1 MPAGTRVL
9 VIDTDATSQGEIQML
24 LVRRR
29 FVALGGTDLGDE
41 LVTMARAFQPQLVL
55 LSFDNGQE
63 SHAVADLVLSDFPDA
78 RLIVYSNGK
87 DLESVSLSV
96 GGGLGHRRVK
106 VVSTDEITMLAAI
119 ESALT
124 TPQEQAPIEP
134 ALTTQRE
141 QAPVEADNGRPE
153 ITPLP
158 PLAPASGNPPDVGRA
173 TLPRESLQSFLPLFA
188 QLASDWLLTPS
199 PQAEQSLMATLA
211 EDVQAP
217 SFGGHGRD
225 VVRQGLEAI
234 AWRLGR
240 DLKLIPGELGAET
253 ALAVMAPENDGHWR
267 RAGYLVLRVSND
279 STVSYLDYRS
289 NEPPPEDGPA
299 STNGLATDSR

>member
-9 VIDTDATSQGEIQML
+9 VIDSDATSQGEIQML

-29 FVALGGTDLGDE
+29 FVALGSTDLDDE

-78 RLIVYSNGK
+78 RLVVYSHGK

-106 VVSTDEITMLAAI
+106 VVSTDESTMLAAI

-124 TPQEQAPIEP
+124 TPQEQPP
-134 ALTTQRE
+134 T
-141 QAPVEADNGRPE
+141 EADNGRPE
-153 ITPLP
+153 ATPLP
-158 PLAPASGNPPDVGRA
+158 PLAPASVDPSDAGRA
-173 TLPRESLQSFLPLFA
+173 ALSRESLQSFLPHFA

-217 SFGGHGRD
+217 SFGGSGRD

-234 AWRLGR
+234 AWRLGG
-240 DLKLIPGELGAET
+240 DLKLIPSDLGEGT
-253 ALAVMAPENDGHWR
+253 VLAVMAPANGGHWR
-267 RAGYLVLRVSND
+267 RAGYFVLRVSND

-289 NEPPPEDGPA
+289 NDPPAEAEPAPA
-299 STNGLATDSR
+299 SEPADDPS

>member
-1 MPAGTRVL
+1 
-9 VIDTDATSQGEIQML
+9 VIDNDATSQGEIQKL

-63 SHAVADLVLSDFPDA
+63 SHAVADLVLNESPEA
-78 RLIVYSNGK
+78 RLIVYSHGK
-87 DLESVSLSV
+87 KLESVSLSV

-106 VVSTDEITMLAAI
+106 VVSTDERTMLAAI

-124 TPQEQAPIEP
+124 TPPEQAPI
-134 ALTTQRE
+134 
-141 QAPVEADNGRPE
+141 EADNGRPE
-153 ITPLP
+153 TTPLP
-158 PLAPASGNPPDVGRA
+158 PAAPASEEAWGAGRA
-173 TLPRESLQSFLPLFA
+173 ALSRESLQSFLPHFA
-188 QLASDWLLTPS
+188 QIVSDWLLSPS

-234 AWRLGR
+234 SWRLGR
-240 DLKLIPGELGAET
+240 DLKLIPSEMGEET
-253 ALAVMAPENDGHWR
+253 VLAVMAPANDGRWR
-267 RAGYLVLRVSND
+267 RAGYFVLRVSMD
-279 STVSYLDYRS
+279 STVSYLDYLS
-289 NEPPPEDGPA
+289 NEPPTEDEPA
-299 STNGLATDSR
+299 STSGLADDPS

>member
-1 MPAGTRVL
+1 MPARSRVL
-9 VIDTDATSQGEIQML
+9 VIDNDATSQGEIQKL

-63 SHAVADLVLSDFPDA
+63 SHAVADLVLSESPDA
-78 RLIVYSNGK
+78 RLIVYSHGK

-106 VVSTDEITMLAAI
+106 VVSTDESALLAAI

-124 TPQEQAPIEP
+124 TPPEQAPIE
-134 ALTTQRE
+134 
-141 QAPVEADNGRPE
+141 ADNGRTE

-158 PLAPASGNPPDVGRA
+158 PLAPASKQASDAGRA
-173 TLPRESLQSFLPLFA
+173 ALSRERLQSFLPHFA
-188 QLASDWLLTPS
+188 QLASDWLLSPS

-225 VVRQGLEAI
+225 VVRQGLEALS
-234 AWRLGR
+234 WRLGR

-253 ALAVMAPENDGHWR
+253 ALAVMAPANDGHWH
-267 RAGYLVLRVSND
+267 RAGYFVLRVSND

-289 NEPPPEDGPA
+289 NEPSTEDEPA
-299 STNGLATDSR
+299 STSGE

>member
-9 VIDTDATSQGEIQML
+9 VIDNDATSQGEIQML

-63 SHAVADLVLSDFPDA
+63 SHAVADLVLSEFPDA
-78 RLIVYSNGK
+78 RLIVYSHGQ
-87 DLESVSLSV
+87 DLESVTLSV

-106 VVSTDEITMLAAI
+106 VVSTDETTMLAAI

-124 TPQEQAPIEP
+124 TPQGQAPIEP
-134 ALTTQRE
+134 ALTTPRDP
-141 QAPVEADNGRPE
+141 APIKADNGRPE
-153 ITPLP
+153 TSP
-158 PLAPASGNPPDVGRA
+158 PPPPPIAPARVVDPSAAGRA
-173 TLPRESLQSFLPLFA
+173 ALSRESLKPFLPHFA
-188 QLASDWLLTPS
+188 QLASDWLLTRS

-217 SFGGHGRD
+217 SFGGSGRD

-234 AWRLGR
+234 ALRLGS
-240 DLKLIPGELGAET
+240 DLKLIPSDLGEGT
-253 ALAVMAPENDGHWR
+253 VLAVMAPENGGHWR
-267 RAGYLVLRVSND
+267 RAGYFVLRVSKD

-289 NEPPPEDGPA
+289 NDPSAEDDPA
-299 STNGLATDSR
+299 STSGE